1 MRLALALTVVAACG
15 SSHAPAR
22 TEPAKPAPPA
32 LTSVDPAASLEIAS
46 EEITFGNAVPGTL
59 TRPTSGGPYAGVV
72 LMAGSGPTDRD
83 WNNPLLPAKNGSGKL
98 LAEALAKHGVIV
110 LRFDKAGVGGNKA
123 DLTSATFDVY
133 RDEGQAA
140 LVALRAR
147 KDVAPS
153 ALFVAGHSEGGI
165 HAMRVAVAEGDHIA
179 GLLLLSTSAR
189 SMAELILAQLEP
201 QLRTAMPQR
210 ADAELA
216 SVRAA
221 FADFAAGKP
230 VDPAKVTAIVPVQQL
245 VRAVVN
251 PATATLARGLVT
263 FDPLP
268 VVAQVHVPIFVYGG
282 MKDVQVDP
290 ELDAKKLAAANKS
303 ATLFIAPEADHVLK
317 HETKTVAE
325 LRANMLAVQTGYN
338 AADRDLDDA
347 TLTAIVGWL
356 AERTKR

>member
-1 MRLALALTVVAACG
+1 MTA
-15 SSHAPAR
+15 
-22 TEPAKPAPPA
+22 
-32 LTSVDPAASLEIAS
+32 VDAAASLEITS
-46 EEITFGNAVPGTL
+46 EEITFGNNVPGTIV
-59 TRPTSGGPYAGVV
+59 RPTTGGPYAGII

-83 WNNPLLPAKNGSGKL
+83 WNSALLPSKNGSGKL
-98 LAEALAKHGVIV
+98 VAEALAKHGAVV

-123 DLTSATFDVY
+123 DLTTATFDVY

-140 LVALRAR
+140 LAALRAR

-165 HAMRVAVAEGDHIA
+165 HATRVALAEGDHVA

-189 SMAELILAQLEP
+189 SMTDLILAQLEP
-201 QLRTAMPQR
+201 QLRTALPQR

-216 SVRAA
+216 SIRQA

-230 VDPAKVTAIVPVQQL
+230 VDPTKVTSIVPVQQL

-268 VVAQVHVPIFVYGG
+268 ALAQVHVPIFVYNG

-290 ELDAKKLAAANKS
+290 ELDAKKLAAGNKG

-325 LRANMLAVQTGYN
+325 LRGNMLAVQTGYN
-338 AADRDLDDA
+338 AEGRELDPS
-347 TLTAIVGWL
+347 TVSAIVGWL
-356 AERTKR
+356 ADRTKR